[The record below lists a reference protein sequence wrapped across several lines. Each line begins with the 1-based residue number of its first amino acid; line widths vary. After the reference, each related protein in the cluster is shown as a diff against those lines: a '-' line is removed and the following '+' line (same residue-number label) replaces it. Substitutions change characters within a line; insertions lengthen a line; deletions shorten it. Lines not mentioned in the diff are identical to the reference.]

1 MLVGLSACSL
11 EVTGRSNLSYWS
23 ERMTFDRR
31 NSMLCCGKGIVDSVG
46 NGMKTLRGHL
56 LMKAASLVPSPG
68 KVRLRL
74 RP

>member
-46 NGMKTLRGHL
+46 NERSNRTLDCRWWI
-56 LMKAASLVPSPG
+56 
-68 KVRLRL
+68 RLGS
-74 RP
+74 